1 MKTNS
6 RERVVLRVATGCAI
20 AHYRTLKGWTQGK
33 LSERLADTLAPAAG
47 GRTVNESSLD
57 DSTISSWETGRN
69 LPSPRHL
76 NALRELFPQ
85 WELGVARFFDD
96 ALVRARMQP
105 DLTGEPLRRFLTV
118 GSTQVVDRPIAN
130 PHNTTVQ
137 LSGNTRE
144 ARPARVADASLDPKC
159 WIVTNHSDPRIVL
172 TPVDAGDFRRV
183 ADLVKRHYRRYC
195 PNPRSVEKFS
205 NTLDGQVYLVTDADS
220 DRRAIIVK
228 FVRGVR
234 TSKQMRALARVQHA
248 VKTHNIFRKYSGYVL
263 PLQTESGDSW
273 IPVSEKHPAPISAFF
288 CMDEV
293 RQGRA
298 THFQGESRDEI
309 EDVGRKFAQINNIL
323 VSSALAPNPFRIY
336 PVDPAWWE
344 RILKQLEAGPERTNS
359 QTLALARTHRDFIKR
374 TFEDVTNLIE
384 PKAVRDGSYPI
395 TLSDLHP
402 RNVFTLEGECVLIY
416 EYQEARNDWPEV
428 ANLMF
433 SAHRFC
439 REYVRKRFVHDG
451 SAADRSPRENAQ
463 RAAKAFL
470 RGYGIARPR
479 EVIEQ
484 AVAAGTTWA
493 KAVNFSKL
501 VANFAYELEDTE
513 DPIGRNKY
521 QHFTE
526 ALKFLAYIRELD
538 ELEKMDWLLLVRE
551 RLLS

>member
-1 MKTNS
+1 MRTAIGARSSSSLSGACEPASKCARS
-6 RERVVLRVATGCAI
+6 RE
-20 AHYRTLKGWTQGK
+20 
-33 LSERLADTLAPAAG
+33 
-47 GRTVNESSLD
+47 
-57 DSTISSWETGRN
+57 
-69 LPSPRHL
+69 
-76 NALRELFPQ
+76 
-85 WELGVARFFDD
+85 
-96 ALVRARMQP
+96 
-105 DLTGEPLRRFLTV
+105 
-118 GSTQVVDRPIAN
+118 
-130 PHNTTVQ
+130 
-137 LSGNTRE
+137 
-144 ARPARVADASLDPKC
+144 
-159 WIVTNHSDPRIVL
+159 
-172 TPVDAGDFRRV
+172 
-183 ADLVKRHYRRYC
+183 
-195 PNPRSVEKFS
+195 
-205 NTLDGQVYLVTDADS
+205 
-220 DRRAIIVK
+220 
-228 FVRGVR
+228 
-234 TSKQMRALARVQHA
+234 VQHA

-288 CMDEV
+288 YMDEV
-293 RQGRA
+293 RQGHA
-298 THFQGESRDEI
+298 THFQGELRDEI

-344 RILKQLEAGPERTNS
+344 RILTQLEAGPERTNS

-479 EVIEQ
+479 EVIEH